1 MKKYVSLIV
10 CAIITLVALIVPIG
24 SGARYDGKGSGKNKS
39 VETLNELSTA
49 LKGDSAT
56 YTFNYSEGIDINRHS
71 LSIYLEN
78 YQDITET
85 AYITVYKDANLDR
98 RVTDL
103 HKSNVLSDGYGR
115 LSNNQDFFYF
125 VSMDMNTG
133 IVKISYQNDD
143 FGTSIGYCSA
153 SDLGLA
159 TKEAT
164 GDITIYSNT
173 KKTEEVA
180 TIEKGQIFI
189 LLEEE
194 DGVQAVEYSDG
205 EEFSKGYISSN
216 SFQDVYVSV
225 FYNRDKENDAI
236 NGTNTSTAFLQTYS
250 KNTLQKAYKVEEV
263 QHGDV
268 YRYYSSNSIKY
279 QEGATRKVANYSE
292 ISILVNDEWVSRFAG
307 TKELTARVK
316 AFPYD
321 KKYSSGY
328 DKGEIKVFQTKDM
341 VYAQVEAE
349 TSLAH
354 GNSAT
359 RTTINVEF
367 ILTATKS
374 LIKINSFFYADESGL
389 FSNKEA
395 MKFLTGSE
403 DGKQFAKG
411 QIKINE
417 WIDAKDAK
425 IYFNSIDKPT
435 DEFYNPLNFF
445 IEKYFNADGSLK
457 FVDFLANVIDSN
469 SFTQDGKHAEIKSSI
484 SKEAV
489 RETLYGLVFGNKF
502 DDYEPINK
510 PDDIKDDGHITIDFS
525 NKKMPVIKSKCM
537 YLMPEIDVFTHSSST
552 FTTASDRT
560 LVVENVGNT
569 IVPKVVLEEVKS
581 LLG

>member
-39 VETLNELSTA
+39 VETLTELSTA

-56 YTFNYSEGIDINRHS
+56 YTFSYSEGIDINRHS

-78 YQDITET
+78 YQDITQT
-85 AYITVYKDANLDR
+85 AYITIYKDANLDR

-103 HKSNVLSDGYGR
+103 HASNVLSDGYGR
-115 LSNNQDFFYF
+115 LSCNQDFFYF
-125 VSMDMNTG
+125 VSMDMDTG
-133 IVKISYQNDD
+133 IVKISYQNDA
-143 FGTSIGYCSA
+143 FETSIGYCSA

-173 KKTEEVA
+173 KKTDEVA

-225 FYNRDKENDAI
+225 FYNRDKEKDAI
-236 NGTNTSTAFLQTYS
+236 NGTNDSNVFLQVYS
-250 KNTLQKAYKVEEV
+250 KNTLQRAYKAEEV

-279 QEGATRKVANYSE
+279 QEGATRKVANYSV
-292 ISILVNDEWVSRFAG
+292 ISILVNGEWETRYAG

-321 KKYSSGY
+321 KKYTSGY

-341 VYAQVEAE
+341 IYAQVEAE

-354 GNSAT
+354 GTSAT
-359 RTTINVEF
+359 RTTINAEF

-374 LIKINSFFYADESGL
+374 LIKINSFFYADESGIY
-389 FSNKEA
+389 SNKEA

-417 WIDAKDAK
+417 WIDAVDAK
-425 IYFNSIDKPT
+425 IYFNGTPDG
-435 DEFYNPLNFF
+435 EMYNPLNFF
-445 IEKYFNADGSLK
+445 IEKYFNADGTLK
-457 FVDFLANVIDSN
+457 FADFIAGYIDAGVL
-469 SFTQDGKHAEIKSSI
+469 TQEGKHAEVKSSI
-484 SKEAV
+484 STDSV
-489 RETLYGLVFGNKF
+489 RETLYSLVYGNKF
-502 DDYEPINK
+502 EDYEPINK

-525 NKKMPVIKSKCM
+525 NKKMPIIKSKCM

-569 IVPKVVLEEVKS
+569 IVPKVVLDEVKT
-581 LLG
+581 LLGK